1 MAGDAEWE
9 VEEEGEVEKLESDV
23 REMCKKISEY
33 RQTTLTDPL
42 PSLKPLTISAEAEVP
57 LVLLGTE
64 EQECGQRK
72 IQLHET
78 VSRNAAN
85 IPILVKR
92 MRECVEEGIHKLDSL
107 NRRTIPPAFRKKPR
121 IIIP

>member
-42 PSLKPLTISAEAEVP
+42 PSLKPLTISAGSVFSLSFCKVGC
-57 LVLLGTE
+57 LVT
-64 EQECGQRK
+64 
-72 IQLHET
+72 
-78 VSRNAAN
+78 SWSD
-85 IPILVKR
+85 PIHMSYDCCWLK
-92 MRECVEEGIHKLDSL
+92 KLID
-107 NRRTIPPAFRKKPR
+107 
-121 IIIP
+121 